1 LTHQLAPSR
10 SPARFYGIAALLAG
24 IVCWGAVP
32 VLLRHLT
39 GSIDAWTANGFRY
52 PLSAVLYWPILWH
65 ARRTGHLRPE
75 VLRRLLVP
83 ALLALGA
90 QVLWG
95 LAPYYLSASAIGF
108 YIRFALVWSVLA
120 AVTLFPDERRLL
132 GLPRFYVGMG
142 LCVGGFIT
150 LSVAGIQSDADV
162 SVTGVVIMLFCSFF
176 FGLYAVSVRWHLRGM
191 NPLVGFGVV
200 AQYVSVGT
208 LSAMLLWGKP
218 SSLVAL
224 SSGDWTALIGS
235 SLLGIAMGHFFLY
248 TAVQRLGAA
257 VTSGVQSI
265 TPFLTVAM
273 AFVFLGES
281 MTTAKWVAGIVIVA
295 GAAVLLSAQQVVDRQ
310 RAE

>member
-1 LTHQLAPSR
+1 M
-10 SPARFYGIAALLAG
+10 
-24 IVCWGAVP
+24 P

-39 GSIDAWTANGFRY
+39 VSIDAWTANGFRY
-52 PLSAVLYWPILWH
+52 PLSAILYWPVLWH
-65 ARRTGHLRPE
+65 AYRTGRLSRDVLIRLRG
-75 VLRRLLVP
+75 P
-83 ALLALGA
+83 ALLAFSG

-132 GLPRFYVGMG
+132 GLPRFYIG
-142 LCVGGFIT
+142 LAFCVGGFVA
-150 LSVAGIQSDADV
+150 LSVAWIQSDADV
-162 SVTGVVIMLFCSFF
+162 STWGVVIMLCCSCF

-200 AQYVSVGT
+200 AQYVSLGT
-208 LSAMLLWGKP
+208 LTAMIFWGTPSALMR
-218 SSLVAL
+218 L
-224 SSGDWTALIGS
+224 SYGNWTELIAS
-235 SLLGIAMGHFFLY
+235 SLLGIALGHFFLY

-273 AFVFLGES
+273 AYVLLDEQ
-281 MTTAKWVAGIVIVA
+281 MTVAKWVAGIVIVV
-295 GAAVLLSAQQVVDRQ
+295 GAAVLLSAQRRIARQ
-310 RAE
+310 TSG